1 MVAIEQNKAREE
13 PLKLFSHS
21 GHDWVEITLP
31 IMTVSEANGG
41 RKKVVV
47 RNGKRTA
54 KREHWTD
61 ANKRH
66 KQQKGMVRMMLGK
79 YKKMLHLPCEIIITR
94 YAPKKLDRFDNL
106 PMSMKWIL
114 DAVCEVITGDYRP
127 GRADDDKE
135 EEIEVRYK
143 QIVSE
148 HYGVKIHIQCPVLT
162 TLSPFPEGLFQQG
175 ISRLQRET
183 HSLLDS
189 SHSY

>member
-1 MVAIEQNKAREE
+1 MGNALIAFEE
-13 PLKLFSHS
+13 KNTTEVPLKLFSTS
-21 GHDWVEITLP
+21 GHDWVEITMP

-66 KQQKGMVRMMLGK
+66 KQQKGVVRMMLGK
-79 YKKMLHLPCEIIITR
+79 HKKMLSVPCEITITR

-127 GRADDDKE
+127 GRADDDKS

-143 QIVSE
+143 QIVSA
-148 HYGVKIHIQCPVLT
+148 HYGVKIHIICPVLT
-162 TLSPFPEGLFQQG
+162 TTAEIPIGLDPARFLG
-175 ISRLQRET
+175 LAPKRR
-183 HSLLDS
+183 
-189 SHSY
+189 